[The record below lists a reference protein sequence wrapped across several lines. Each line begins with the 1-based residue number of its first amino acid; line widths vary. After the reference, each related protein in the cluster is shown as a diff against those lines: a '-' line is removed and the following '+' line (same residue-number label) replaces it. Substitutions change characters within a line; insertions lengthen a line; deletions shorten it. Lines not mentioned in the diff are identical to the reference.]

1 MLKLFLLF
9 TITTSVELF
18 LLIKVGE
25 HIGALATVGIILTT
39 GAIGSWLAK
48 REGLGVL
55 KKLEQESRAGFPSGN
70 RIVEGLLILVG
81 CVLLVTPGV
90 LTDAIGFSL
99 LIPFTRERMAPP
111 LKRYLLTK
119 FGVTGAT
126 GDAARVVEPRAQPE
140 PTEPA
145 SATPFDH
152 PAAPFDHPE
161 G

>member
-9 TITTSVELF
+9 TVTTSVELF
-18 LLIKVGE
+18 LLIKIGE

-55 KKLEQESRAGFPSGN
+55 KKLETESRAGFPSGN

-90 LTDAIGFSL
+90 LTDAFGFAL
-99 LIPFTRERMAPP
+99 LIPFTRERMAPHV
-111 LKRYLLTK
+111 KRYLLKK
-119 FGVTGAT
+119 FGMTAVT
-126 GDAARVVEPRAQPE
+126 GDAARVVPPQSPPAPST
-140 PTEPA
+140 PT
-145 SATPFDH
+145 
-152 PAAPFDHPE
+152 PFDHPE